1 MADTQRPVS
10 SKVTMKK
17 VDEDLPPPPPPDSFQ
32 NPGSQD
38 SSATPLPPPKES
50 FSKFYEQRQINELKR
65 LYRHMH
71 PEVQKNLEVAAF
83 HDLAEILNNED
94 QSQQPLVNSDKVAP
108 VEVQSMRWIFEN
120 WALDSIGEHQGT
132 KKLTEE
138 ETIPSGNVKDTSL
151 RFQNLPCNEDKLNT
165 TATVKDQ
172 AKGDVHTA
180 RWLFET
186 QPLDSLNKF
195 HANETDIQ
203 EAILIEPIGDV
214 KGTRLLFETLSLD
227 EVGRCNSIEEHS
239 ILQLQSEIEESK
251 GDVKKT
257 IKLFQTEPLCAIRD
271 NTGNVHGIQSICREE
286 IQSNAFKVARWLFE
300 TKPLDTINKDR
311 SKVQIIRGI
320 SLEEVKKGGVNDTRW
335 IFETQP
341 LDTLNEHIDEG
352 EFQASTDTLQGVD
365 VNKHR
370 LLFETQSLDSLKG
383 DASDNISSKEAV
395 VGGDVKSTL
404 WLFETKPMETLK
416 DDFEVGQ
423 LKKVELLEEEK
434 GDVKQQKHV
443 FETCSLD
450 SISKRSSEGHTINNM
465 QEVMRGDVKSYKDL
479 FESLPLESIKHV
491 DSNSKTE
498 KKEIVTGHVKA
509 NQLLFETT
517 PLYAFKDSMGNF
529 HEVTSVS
536 REQVISGDVKSYK
549 WMFETQPLD
558 QFDDS
563 IKKVDL
569 IKGITKQELMA
580 GNVRTVKWLFETQ
593 PIDVIHHQ
601 MNDSEHNSQAKEDIS
616 QKGDVKKCRW
626 LFETQPVDMLYDKD
640 GKKQNGEPVPQGDVK
655 SYTWMF
661 ETQPLDS
668 LNEIGEQ
675 YLKISTSYQDD
686 FKAVDVKTTKHLFE
700 TEPLDNISSGTK
712 SKQIIRYS
720 STVDM
725 QSGEVS
731 RVKEIFEMNPID
743 QINKTTS
750 DTTKAGHTEDDNIK
764 PGSVHKFT
772 WLFENCPMDSMVNNR
787 DGIQEILP
795 EKDVRGGDVGG
806 KKFIFETY
814 SLDQIHDDANETEI
828 KKIQE
833 IVSKG
838 DVKSCTML
846 FETQPLYA
854 IQDKEGE
861 YHEVTSVQKEEIM
874 KGDVRGAKWLFETK
888 PLDKIKDEEVFVIR
902 AVTQEDIKKGNV
914 SAARWRFETEPLDSI
929 SNRNGE
935 SVRKTVD
942 DVQKGDVQ
950 SSKHLFESQPLGQ
963 KKYVRMVSVSDV
975 QQGNVRT
982 STWLF
987 ENQPMDSLKGDSE
1000 ENSSMT
1006 TVQREDIQKGD
1017 VKRSTWLFESQPL
1030 DSLKDTEASLTP
1042 DEQEVVPQVDVK
1054 STTWL
1059 FESTPLDK
1067 FSSTHKS
1074 VREKNVTETLETLQT
1089 CKAIQHGGIII
1100 EAHEEEKVKMAK
1112 YQLTSQG
1119 SPAILKE
1126 EIVGGNLQRI
1136 MLQLLYRAD
1145 IEPQGVLAKEGE
1157 DGEIQVSSTQL
1168 KNPSG
1173 YASDDL
1179 SQTLQCLLN
1188 QDASIKNGIVM
1199 QETAT
1204 GSVKITIYSLTHH
1217 HESTGVHEEV
1227 VKGDVKS
1234 TIGSFLAS
1242 TQIQKPTA
1250 TVKREDNEKGEVQL
1264 YASCIEKGDLDYFKN
1279 RQRDFEIDAL
1289 NSSQNEQTQT
1299 YCDEVNERKEPFF
1312 QDKGQT
1318 EKTAV
1323 AVLPG
1328 ATRMLVSENL
1338 ATETL
1343 GKKIIQGG
1351 GTANTTLQSV
1361 NHSGTAAKQVML
1373 TGNVKSVSH
1382 SQKRE
1387 NTESK
1392 KEAKPEQQQSTL
1404 YKVLNQK
1411 DASTKKTEDSSK
1423 SDVPT
1428 AMQGLRQVT
1437 AEAKSIQGQAQ
1448 NKLHKSTEKICLKPK
1463 EATGN
1468 QGRATVP
1475 LQSSMQEQA
1484 CATMKP
1490 ACLQKT
1496 APVSTKKVSAS
1507 EKEQG
1512 QQVLNTCQE
1521 SEGVPSADIS
1531 IKDGVYMAKPV
1542 KTFLNP
1548 FLDSDYQ
1555 TQSVQEERE
1564 KDTVVRGNVKAA
1576 ITALQ
1581 SASSEQK
1588 GIEKEDVIQGNL
1600 KATLQSL
1607 EKSNVNVSKGDF
1619 KAAMIYR
1626 NAGKPYSVYKRS
1638 NEDQTIRNQ
1647 TAVHAV
1653 LESDHD
1659 FPSSSVA
1666 VMKREQCL
1674 PPSTPREASLHLP
1687 SNAGRSQEFSS
1698 KMHSEIP
1705 KSFAPVSPKASEKM
1719 PLVNPDKFP
1728 EPKTSVTERKKPIP
1742 PPKPQHL
1749 SAPSDKVK
1757 LAKPIPPPLP
1767 PKPQGLNDMPKPKTL
1782 TNQEKIGVCPETSEQ
1797 CKSGVPANNLLPEVT
1812 KSGNQNSKT
1821 ESGNAKKTPLQIAE
1835 ECYKKTKQEQNKP
1848 VKAQGHEWQ
1857 ILDTHQKTINTVSE
1871 ESTLTQK
1878 KPFAEDEGR
1887 ESLLSNSKDNA
1898 TKQDKLYDYQ
1908 TLHCDFGGKNIQ
1920 SCSQKCSRVT
1930 AMNKGVTITQNV
1942 TTNPNNSIVKLPDA
1956 CKSGGGEHTVQN
1968 MSQRKQE
1975 SSIDWPETPYKQS
1988 MIKVAQVQQKTALCR
2003 KEMKSEKDLQ
2013 TQEQRPVE
2021 QVVVRREKQFRET
2034 EEERRK
2040 RLSFHKDEI
2049 MRGNVKAA
2057 MDIFENLRRHEEL
2070 QKILTQVK
2078 ELEEETSGVNV
2089 KALKGLFEKVPEWVV
2104 SQKESSCQLKPGE
2117 QPRAESQEMTK
2128 EDSESISS
2136 VELVFEDLE
2145 RASAEI
2151 IQLKEQTLARLLDIE
2166 EAIQKALYSVSN
2178 LKSESDIA
2186 GLSGLFK
2193 ESLSSTTNSV
2203 PSMNI
2208 QKISIASSK
2217 AKPERGNPVIDGRIA
2232 EGTKVIEKSET
2243 KRSELEV
2250 SSAQHRVSSP
2260 VSPSFISIES
2270 AARKPGE
2277 PSKIAPHS
2285 FFPSTNLHNVLNS
2298 EQFTPDIPNSFLH
2311 NSLESSINGLIP
2323 RDNIHES
2330 IQIHKG
2336 LSSARYTLDN
2346 TGQSQQLSGHYD
2358 NWSPDASRGSS
2369 VSATKA
2375 SSLDL
2380 TPKMSMSDY
2389 SNPRRQ
2395 KSVLE
2400 LKTCP
2405 DGAKR
2410 IGTTTVTEEY
2420 EKSDQYGNKI
2430 VTSKTSTTVTEQ
2442 SESKSS
2448 STYEVLSTSP
2458 RYEVTASPLIRRH
2471 LNNLPEN
2478 YECLDSASNTGVVFV
2493 TFGSSKLGQT

>member
-1 MADTQRPVS
+1 MEETQKPVS

-17 VDEDLPPPPPPDSFQ
+17 VDEDLPLPPPPDSFQ
-32 NPGSQD
+32 NTGNQD
-38 SSATPLPPPKES
+38 SCTVPLPPPKES

-71 PEVQKNLEVAAF
+71 PEVQKNLEDAAS
-83 HDLAEILNNED
+83 HDLAEILNNEE
-94 QSQQPLVNSDKVAP
+94 QSQQPSVTSDKVPP

-151 RFQNLPCNEDKLNT
+151 RFQKLPFDEDKLNT
-165 TATVKDQ
+165 TVTVKDQ

-195 HANETDIQ
+195 YTNETDVQ

-214 KGTRLLFETLSLD
+214 KGTRHLFETLSLD

-239 ILQLQSEIEESK
+239 LLQLQSEIEESK

-271 NTGNVHGIQSICREE
+271 STGNVHGIKSICREE

-300 TKPLDTINKDR
+300 TQPLDKINKDR

-320 SLEEVKKGGVNDTRW
+320 SLEEVKKAGVNDTRW

-341 LDTLNEHIDEG
+341 LDTINERIDEAD
-352 EFQASTDTLQGVD
+352 FQASTDAVQGVD
-365 VNKHR
+365 VSKHR

-383 DASDNISSKEAV
+383 DAPDSISAREAV
-395 VGGDVKSTL
+395 EGGDVKSTL

-434 GDVKQQKHV
+434 GDVKQQRHV

-450 SISKRSSEGHTINNM
+450 SISKRSSEGQAINNM

-479 FESLPLESIKHV
+479 FESLPLESIKFM
-491 DSNSKTE
+491 DSNSKT
-498 KKEIVTGHVKA
+498 KKEEIAAGHVKA

-517 PLYAFKDSMGNF
+517 PLYAIKDSMGNF

-536 REQVISGDVKSYK
+536 REQVISGDVKNYK

-563 IKKVDL
+563 IKKVDV
-569 IKGITKQELMA
+569 IKGITKQEVMA

-601 MNDSEHNSQAKEDIS
+601 MNESEHNSQAKEDIS
-616 QKGDVKKCRW
+616 HKGDVKKCRW
-626 LFETQPVDMLYDKD
+626 LFETQPVDMLYDK
-640 GKKQNGEPVPQGDVK
+640 GEKKQNSESVPQGDVK

-700 TEPLDNISSGTK
+700 TEPLNIDSGEK
-712 SKQIIRYS
+712 CKQIIRFS
-720 STVDM
+720 STVDI

-731 RVKEIFEMNPID
+731 RVKEIFELNPID
-743 QINKTTS
+743 QINKTNL
-750 DTTKAGHTEDDNIK
+750 DTTKAEVTEDENIQ

-772 WLFENCPMDSMVNNR
+772 WLFENCPMDSMANNR
-787 DGIQEILP
+787 EGIQEIPP

-838 DVKSCTML
+838 DVKSCTMR

-861 YHEVTSVQKEEIM
+861 YHEVTSVKKEEIM

-888 PLDKIKDEEVFVIR
+888 PLDKIKKDEEVFVIR

-929 SNRNGE
+929 SDRNEG
-935 SVRKTVD
+935 SVRRTVD

-1000 ENSSMT
+1000 ENSSLT
-1006 TVQREDIQKGD
+1006 TVQREDVQKGD
-1017 VKRSTWLFESQPL
+1017 VKRCTWLFESQPL
-1030 DSLKDTEASLTP
+1030 DNLKDTEASLTP
-1042 DEQEVVPQVDVK
+1042 DEQAVGPQVDVK

-1059 FESTPLDK
+1059 FESTPLDN
-1067 FSSTHKS
+1067 FSSKDKGL
-1074 VREKNVTETLETLQT
+1074 REKNATETLETLQT
-1089 CKAIQHGGIII
+1089 CKAIQHSGIII
-1100 EAHEEEKVKMAK
+1100 ETYEAEKVKMAK

-1119 SPAILKE
+1119 APDILKE

-1136 MLQLLYRAD
+1136 ILQLLYRAD
-1145 IEPQGVLAKEGE
+1145 MEPQGILAKEGE
-1157 DGEIQVSSTQL
+1157 DGDIRVSTLQL
-1168 KNPSG
+1168 LNPSG

-1179 SQTLQCLLN
+1179 SQALQCFLN
-1188 QDASIKNGIVM
+1188 QDALIKNGIVM

-1204 GSVKITIYSLTHH
+1204 GSVRLTIYSLIHH
-1217 HESTGVHEEV
+1217 HESTGIQEEV

-1234 TIGSFLAS
+1234 TIGSLLAS
-1242 TQIQKPTA
+1242 TQNQKSTA
-1250 TVKREDNEKGEVQL
+1250 SVKREDNEKGEVQL
-1264 YASCIEKGDLDYFKN
+1264 YTSCIEKGDLDYLKN

-1289 NSSQNEQTQT
+1289 NFSQKEQTQT
-1299 YCDEVNERKEPFF
+1299 YCAEEGKSKKPLF
-1312 QDKGQT
+1312 QDQEQSERT
-1318 EKTAV
+1318 NM

-1328 ATRMLVSENL
+1328 AKRMLVSENL
-1338 ATETL
+1338 VIGTL
-1343 GKKIIQGG
+1343 GKKTVQDDKI
-1351 GTANTTLQSV
+1351 ANATSQSV
-1361 NHSGTAAKQVML
+1361 NHSGIAAKQVMT
-1373 TGNVKSVSH
+1373 TGNVKSTLH
-1382 SQKRE
+1382 SQKGE
-1387 NTESK
+1387 KKESK
-1392 KEAKPEQQQSTL
+1392 KETKPEQQQSTL
-1404 YKVLNQK
+1404 YKVLNHK
-1411 DASTKKTEDSSK
+1411 DAATKKSLCSGEGASHGAQKTEDASK
-1423 SDVPT
+1423 SNLQT
-1428 AMQGLRQVT
+1428 AMQGIRQVT
-1437 AEAKSIQGQAQ
+1437 AEAKSIQNQAQ
-1448 NKLHKSTEKICLKPK
+1448 TKVHKSTEKICLKTK

-1468 QGRATVP
+1468 QGRVTVALEPSMNEQKRAT
-1475 LQSSMQEQA
+1475 
-1484 CATMKP
+1484 
-1490 ACLQKT
+1490 
-1496 APVSTKKVSAS
+1496 VSTKKVSAS

-1512 QQVLNTCQE
+1512 QRVLNTCQE
-1521 SEGVPSADIS
+1521 SENVPSADIS

-1548 FLDSDYQ
+1548 FLDADYQ

-1564 KDTVVRGNVKAA
+1564 QDAVGKGNVKSA

-1588 GIEKEDVIQGNL
+1588 GVEKEDVIQGNL

-1607 EKSNVNVSKGDF
+1607 ERSNVNVSKGDF

-1638 NEDQTIRNQ
+1638 KEDQEIRTQ

-1653 LESDHD
+1653 LESDYD

-1666 VMKREQCL
+1666 VMKKEHCL
-1674 PPSTPREASLHLP
+1674 PSTPARDAPLPLP
-1687 SNAGRSQEFSS
+1687 SNAGRSQEFSAM
-1698 KMHSEIP
+1698 MHSDIP
-1705 KSFAPVSPKASEKM
+1705 KTSVPISPKASEKM
-1719 PLVNPDKFP
+1719 PLGNPDKFLGP
-1728 EPKTSVTERKKPIP
+1728 QTSVAERKKPIP
-1742 PPKPQHL
+1742 PPKPKHL
-1749 SAPSDKVK
+1749 SALSDKVK
-1757 LAKPIPPPLP
+1757 LAKPVPPPLP
-1767 PKPQGLNDMPKPKTL
+1767 SKSQGLNDMQKPKTP
-1782 TNQEKIGVCPETSEQ
+1782 TSQEKTGVGPETSEQ
-1797 CKSGVPANNLLPEVT
+1797 WISGGPANNLLP
-1812 KSGNQNSKT
+1812 GNQNSKANS
-1821 ESGNAKKTPLQIAE
+1821 EKAQKTPLQIAE
-1835 ECYKKTKQEQNKP
+1835 ECYKKSKEEQNKP
-1848 VKAQGHEWQ
+1848 IRAQGHEWQ
-1857 ILDTHQKTINTVSE
+1857 ILNTHPKTMNIVSE
-1871 ESTLTQK
+1871 ESTLTPK
-1878 KPFAEDEGR
+1878 KPFVEGR
-1887 ESLLSNSKDNA
+1887 VQESLPSNSKSNG
-1898 TKQDKLYDYQ
+1898 TKQEKLYDYQ
-1908 TLHCDFGGKNIQ
+1908 TLHFDGKNIQ
-1920 SCSQKCSRVT
+1920 SCSQKCSQFSN
-1930 AMNKGVTITQNV
+1930 MNKGITITQNV
-1942 TTNPNNSIVKLPDA
+1942 ATIPHNSVVKLSED
-1956 CKSGGGEHTVQN
+1956 CRSGGGEHTVQN
-1968 MSQRKQE
+1968 TSQRRQE
-1975 SSIDWPETPYKQS
+1975 SSIEWPNVS
-1988 MIKVAQVQQKTALCR
+1988 QQKIAPCR
-2003 KEMKSEKDLQ
+2003 REIKSEKALQ
-2013 TQEQRPVE
+2013 TQEERPVE

-2034 EEERRK
+2034 DEERRK

-2049 MRGNVKAA
+2049 MKGNVKAA
-2057 MDIFENLRRHEEL
+2057 MDIFENLRRQEEL
-2070 QKILTQVK
+2070 HQILTQVK

-2089 KALKGLFEKVPEWVV
+2089 KALKGLFEKVPDWVV
-2104 SQKESSCQLKPGE
+2104 RHKENNCQPKSGE
-2117 QPRAESQEMTK
+2117 QPRAESWDMTK

-2151 IQLKEQTLARLLDIE
+2151 IQLKEQTLARLLDVE

-2193 ESLSSTTNSV
+2193 ESLGSATNSAA
-2203 PSMNI
+2203 SANI
-2208 QKISIASSK
+2208 QKISIVSSK

-2232 EGTKVIEKSET
+2232 EGTKVTEKSEM
-2243 KRSELEV
+2243 KRSELEIP
-2250 SSAQHRVSSP
+2250 SAQHRISSP

-2277 PSKIAPHS
+2277 LSNVAPCS
-2285 FFPSTNLHNVLNS
+2285 FFPSTNSQNVANS
-2298 EQFTPDIPNSFLH
+2298 EQFTPDSPNSFLH
-2311 NSLESSINGLIP
+2311 NSPESNTNQFIP
-2323 RDNIHES
+2323 EDNVHGS
-2330 IQIHKG
+2330 NQIHKG
-2336 LSSARYTLDN
+2336 LSSVRYNLDN
-2346 TGQSQQLSGHYD
+2346 AGQSPQCASYYD
-2358 NWSPDASRGSS
+2358 NWTSDASKCSS

-2375 SSLDL
+2375 SSLDF
-2380 TPKMSMSDY
+2380 TPKTPTSDC

-2420 EKSDQYGNKI
+2420 EKSDQFGNKI

-2458 RYEVTASPLIRRH
+2458 RYEVIASPLIRRH
-2471 LNNLPEN
+2471 LNNLPDD
-2478 YECLDSASNTGVVFV
+2478 YECLGGAGETGVVFV